1 MSALIDPLLSEF
13 QAEVNT
19 TRRILQRVPQEKL
32 AWKPH
37 PKSMALGALAWHIA
51 VVPANVA
58 RLAQQESFDV
68 DNAQFNPPI
77 PKSVDEIMTAYE
89 QSVCDAEEILR
100 GISDE
105 QAKGTWRLMR
115 AGKEIS
121 SQPRIGVL
129 RSIMLNHWYHH
140 RGQLSVFL
148 RLLDVP
154 IPVIYGPSAD
164 ENPFG

>member
-13 QAEVNT
+13 QAEAIT
-19 TRRILQRVPQEKL
+19 TRRILQRVPEAKL

-51 VVPANVA
+51 VVPGNVA
-58 RLAQQESFDV
+58 RLTQAESFDV
-68 DNAQFNPPI
+68 ANAQFNPPV
-77 PKSVDEIMTAYE
+77 PNSVDEIMTAYE
-89 QSVCDAEEILR
+89 QSVREAEEILR
-100 GISDE
+100 GMTD
-105 QAKGTWRLMR
+105 QHAKGAWRLLR
-115 AGKEIS
+115 KGQEIS

-140 RGQLSVFL
+140 RGQLSVYL

-154 IPVIYGPSAD
+154 VPVIYGPSAD
-164 ENPFG
+164 ESPFG

>member
-13 QAEVNT
+13 QAEVTT

-32 AWKPH
+32 SWKPH

-68 DNAQFNPPI
+68 ANAQFNPPI
-77 PKSVDEIMTAYE
+77 PKSVEEIMTAFE
-89 QSVCDAEEILR
+89 QTVPDAEEILR

-105 QAKGTWRLMR
+105 QAKENLAALCALERKSPASR
-115 AGKEIS
+115 ASECCAAS
-121 SQPRIGVL
+121 C
-129 RSIMLNHWYHH
+129 
-140 RGQLSVFL
+140 
-148 RLLDVP
+148 
-154 IPVIYGPSAD
+154 
-164 ENPFG
+164 